1 MATNQ
6 AAQQEAPV
14 SELEKRSIQR
24 LSGEE
29 SNRISR
35 ECLRT
40 ALMQLLGEK
49 DFQKISVTELV
60 QRAGV
65 SRATFYR
72 NYSDKEALLEEI
84 YGAIASEMKAFFQRM
99 QAPEDLYQSALRL
112 FQRIKE
118 HEYATRNMV
127 VFQLSLSEVMTRPP
141 LTEREEPP
149 VDATTHYWH
158 LAFEGAVM
166 NIVRDWMVNGMQ
178 QSPEEMARVCAS
190 LASEVRNWL
199 AG

>member
-1 MATNQ
+1 MATKET
-6 AAQQEAPV
+6 AQQEAPV

-40 ALMQLLGEK
+40 ALMQLLSER

-60 QRAGV
+60 RRAGV

-72 NYSDKEALLEEI
+72 NYSDKEALLREI
-84 YGAIASEMKAFFQRM
+84 GEAAALEIQSFLRATRT
-99 QAPEDLYQSALRL
+99 PEDVYQSALGL
-112 FQRIKE
+112 FRNIKE
-118 HEYATRNMV
+118 HERVTRNMV
-127 VFQLSLSEVMTRPP
+127 SFHISLSAVMAMPP
-141 LTEREEPP
+141 LAELEEPP
-149 VDATTHYWH
+149 TDATTHYWH
-158 LAFEGAVM
+158 LAFEGAVL

-178 QSPEEMARVCAS
+178 QSPEEMAQVCAS